1 MKTAF
6 QLYITHAKVILD
18 RQVWNWHT
26 ALILI
31 STRDCDIWQWHK
43 AARLIY
49 ESLIWHWKSRVM
61 LICDNHTYLT
71 SGFCRTFTVTGLED
85 WSSLFIS
92 WTLKSLPKR
101 KRSICKT
108 RPVEFKYRK
117 NYLSL
122 YWSQVT
128 HPAGVYPCFCSMK
141 RLEL

>member
-1 MKTAF
+1 
-6 QLYITHAKVILD
+6 
-18 RQVWNWHT
+18 
-26 ALILI
+26 
-31 STRDCDIWQWHK
+31 
-43 AARLIY
+43 
-49 ESLIWHWKSRVM
+49 M
-61 LICDNHTYLT
+61 LICDNYTYLT

-117 NYLSL
+117 HYVSL

-128 HPAGVYPCFCSMK
+128 HRAGVYPSFCSMK
-141 RLEL
+141 RLELYPLPLHGMLVHRKVTPLRVKSFAQEHNTATRLRLNWNQDVLTLSSAR